1 MRSQLPQGIHQERL
15 PLLYSELN
23 ELILITFFWHIA
35 VPLSSMNTEKNDS
48 LNLLNFFK
56 VSGRNQF
63 ILATFK

>member
-1 MRSQLPQGIHQERL
+1 MG
-15 PLLYSELN
+15 
-23 ELILITFFWHIA
+23 FFFLFAAFDVTAPNSH
-35 VPLSSMNTEKNDS
+35 TEKNDS

>member
-1 MRSQLPQGIHQERL
+1 MYTAYHYIIQMDVTKKKCFKSFTP
-15 PLLYSELN
+15 
-23 ELILITFFWHIA
+23 TD
-35 VPLSSMNTEKNDS
+35 PLSTYTEKNDS